1 MLSRRSST
9 PLASPWPTV
18 RAQSSGPAAAPGRHD
33 LAPRALPPFPLHCA
47 LRQCARCSSLL
58 RLRRRWRACAA
69 GGGSTGRERET
80 IRAAMSRFSAAS
92 WLANRGEV
100 AERPCARWRLARL
113 VENAIANAISRMRR
127 EGKVL

>member
-9 PLASPWPTV
+9 PLAIPWPMV
-18 RAQSSGPAAAPGRHD
+18 WARSSEPAAAPGQRG
-33 LAPRALPPFPLHCA
+33 LAFPALLPSPSTAPSASTRDVPP
-47 LRQCARCSSLL
+47 LL

-69 GGGSTGRERET
+69 GVGNTGRERET

-100 AERPCARWRLARL
+100 AERPCGRRRLARL